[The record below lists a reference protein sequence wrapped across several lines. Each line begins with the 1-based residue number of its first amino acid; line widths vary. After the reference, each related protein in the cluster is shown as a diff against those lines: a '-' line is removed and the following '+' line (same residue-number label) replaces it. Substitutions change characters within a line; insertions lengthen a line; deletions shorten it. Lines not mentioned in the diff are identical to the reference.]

1 MTVSV
6 SVKGQMVI
14 PAKIRKKYHIKPES
28 KVELIDTGKEIVI
41 IPLPSNPFRQSKG
54 ILKGVTTKDLI
65 KARRKERS
73 YEYRKKS

>member
-1 MTVSV
+1 MTVTV

-28 KVELIDTGKEIVI
+28 KVELIDTGREIVI
-41 IPLPSNPFRQSKG
+41 IPIPSNSFKQSKG
-54 ILKGVTTKDLI
+54 ILKGITSLDLI

-73 YEYRKKS
+73 YEHRKEV